1 LTNLDSEKSLNYNLK
16 KVGNGVYFFL
26 LSGEVVVNGKVL
38 KSRDGL
44 GAWNQDQ
51 FVVESNQ
58 DAELLV
64 MEVPMTI

>member
-1 LTNLDSEKSLNYNLK
+1 LK
-16 KVGNGVYFFL
+16 KAGNGVYFFV

-44 GAWNQDQ
+44 
-51 FVVESNQ
+51 

-64 MEVPMTI
+64 MEVPLTI